1 MHGIIP
7 LKAILFRRHIGTSD
21 LCPICNLEAEDIMH
35 MLFKCQRAAQIWEGL
50 GIMDVIDRATSDG
63 RSGSQALELILK
75 SSQVDVSGYNGLK
88 IQELVAVGCWYIW
101 WLRRRQSHGDHVP
114 PIRHCINSIRAIT
127 ANAGKAMTP
136 VSSVKKHVWLKP
148 CASNLKLNVDA
159 AFSIETKSGAIGAV
173 IRDCQ
178 GNFVA
183 ATNEFIPHVHSAA
196 MAEAMAMRR
205 GLSLVNQIGCNSV
218 EAESDSIEV
227 IQICKGE
234 NRMWNEATAIYSDIL
249 AQAASIGSV
258 DFSHCRRDTN
268 TVAHDLARD
277 SFISRSSCIW
287 VDDPPSFILPTL
299 LFDVTVL

>member
-1 MHGIIP
+1 MSPRGDCLLRKVDELIDPISGTWDQAILQDNFSPIDVSRILQIPLNIGAIEDFIAWHGTKSGVFSVRSAYHVEWRHQFNGVTCRSLISGTSLNNPTWRILWKLAVPAKVKIHSWRIMHGIIP

-127 ANAGKAMTP
+127 ANAGKAMTRRHLL
-136 VSSVKKHVWLKP
+136 KKT
-148 CASNLKLNVDA
+148 
-159 AFSIETKSGAIGAV
+159 FG
-173 IRDCQ
+173 
-178 GNFVA
+178 
-183 ATNEFIPHVHSAA
+183 
-196 MAEAMAMRR
+196 
-205 GLSLVNQIGCNSV
+205 
-218 EAESDSIEV
+218 
-227 IQICKGE
+227 
-234 NRMWNEATAIYSDIL
+234 
-249 AQAASIGSV
+249 
-258 DFSHCRRDTN
+258 
-268 TVAHDLARD
+268 
-277 SFISRSSCIW
+277 
-287 VDDPPSFILPTL
+287 
-299 LFDVTVL
+299 